1 MGREAPTFFRRFVL
15 LPVRTCTSLLPAAA
29 VLRSPASPAG
39 FSRACSSARPPGPS
53 LEVAAP
59 PPDITAPTN
68 SLLLHAAARCRV
80 GPLLRAAAKPPCRHS
95 IWFSSSLSAMGD
107 SQSSREREIERDGE
121 LWNTGA
127 LVAPAPRALNV
138 LPITEVTVSACSS
151 APSQRV
157 AAADRGHHTRSHLSW
172 Y

>member
-107 SQSSREREIERDGE
+107 SQSSRERNREG
-121 LWNTGA
+121 W
-127 LVAPAPRALNV
+127 RAV
-138 LPITEVTVSACSS
+138 EYWSPCRACSS
-151 APSQRV
+151 RPQR
-157 AAADRGHHTRSHLSW
+157 AANNRGHGVGLLLCALSTCCCCRPRSPH
-172 Y
+172 